1 MSLNN
6 KIQLLQL
13 YNYIDILFDTCDYN
27 NIREFID
34 DELIEP
40 KNKFS
45 DELLQYIIRKLIYV
59 KNPKSNELL
68 KYIYKITFIYLSRIL
83 IGPFHT
89 HPHRLIRLLPRNLFV
104 ECLQVPHL
112 LHHFNLHLLF
122 GIHPL
127 LKPHVQL
134 LTQ

>member
-45 DELLQYIIRKLIYV
+45 DELIEPKNKFSDELLQYIIRKLIYV

-68 KYIYKITFIYLSRIL
+68 KYIYSNVLNVDNIINKNINIKKYFKDYLSMLSQFQL
-83 IGPFHT
+83 IY
-89 HPHRLIRLLPRNLFV
+89 
-104 ECLQVPHL
+104 
-112 LHHFNLHLLF
+112 
-122 GIHPL
+122 
-127 LKPHVQL
+127 
-134 LTQ
+134 